1 MTKVVSIAY
10 TNYQIYSIYQNRFYK
25 INFGHN
31 LLDLLK
37 IEVKNI
43 IKAGGLIVSPRMC
56 VILQILQLLQTYY
69 LQSWNLRIRSLQNL
83 KDVLY
88 R

>member
-1 MTKVVSIAY
+1 MIKVVSIEH
-10 TNYQIYSIYQNRFYK
+10 TNYQIYSIYQNRFYE
-25 INFGHN
+25 INFRYN

-56 VILQILQLLQTYY
+56 VILQLLQLLQIYY
-69 LQSWNLRIRSLQNL
+69 LQS
-83 KDVLY
+83 
-88 R
+88 